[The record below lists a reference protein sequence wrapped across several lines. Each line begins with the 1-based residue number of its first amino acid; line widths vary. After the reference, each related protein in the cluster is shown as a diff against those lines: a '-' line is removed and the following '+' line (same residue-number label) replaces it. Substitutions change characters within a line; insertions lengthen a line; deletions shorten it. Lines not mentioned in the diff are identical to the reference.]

1 MKSGVPLFVKRLE
14 NTSQGSTGVQNL
26 GTGVDTDTPGMWYGQ
41 SPEKRTVW
49 CRGTDASSET
59 GSSWDSQAEGTFPLD
74 RSLCIMHSKIIRDW
88 TCCHVLDDT
97 EKIKLYLSPTAG
109 IIEMKVRM
117 GTGLTSRELKI
128 ANTLIVTP
136 KGAARWLP
144 AGGPCKTLS
153 GKSGWSTC
161 LFGSPMPRAC
171 GESVGW
177 SRFLQAGRR
186 GENSSLFQRCFLFL
200 LQLSTGSGC
209 TVELALFLHL

>member
-74 RSLCIMHSKIIRDW
+74 CSLCIMHSKIIRDW

-117 GTGLTSRELKI
+117 GTVLTSRELII
-128 ANTLIVTP
+128 ANTLYSYSQGCGQMTSCRWPLQDPFRKEWLKHLSFWVTHAQGLWR
-136 KGAARWLP
+136 KCWMEQV
-144 AGGPCKTLS
+144 S
-153 GKSGWSTC
+153 
-161 LFGSPMPRAC
+161 
-171 GESVGW
+171 
-177 SRFLQAGRR
+177 AGRQEGR
-186 GENSSLFQRCFLFL
+186 E
-200 LQLSTGSGC
+200 
-209 TVELALFLHL
+209 